1 MWHWQSLVGNYST
14 GQLKSVL
21 NQRMKQLEGEV
32 ALIVSRQL
40 GVTTFTASD
49 TTPSVGGG
57 SIFKTNNSGATSIT
71 TFDNGRNGQHVIVI
85 FGDANTTL
93 VNSATLEV
101 SGDANFTGAAG
112 DTKTFV
118 LDGTV
123 WREVSQP
130 AVWG

>member
-1 MWHWQSLVGNYST
+1 MWHWQSLVGDYTT
-14 GQLKSVL
+14 GQLKAVL

-32 ALIVSRQL
+32 QLIVSRQL

-57 SIFKTNNSGATSIT
+57 SVFKTNNSAATSIT
-71 TFDNGRNGQHVIVI
+71 TWDNGRNGQLVIVV
-85 FGDANTTL
+85 FGDAVTTL
-93 VNSATLEV
+93 VQGATLKV

-118 LDGTV
+118 LDSTV